1 VPPLPPPAEGGPRR
15 YFIAGLAAA
24 SMIAALLFINQ
35 KGEVVIS
42 RMYRDGF
49 SRTVADTFRTQVI
62 ANKEAGRSPV
72 KVIGATTFLY
82 IKVGNM
88 YAVAVSQGNVQVAI
102 AFQFLHEVVKVL
114 KNYFGDFTEESIR
127 NNFVLIYELLDEVL
141 DYGYPQNC
149 STDVL
154 KLYITQTGDKSA
166 AAERSRAEAVT
177 IQATGA
183 ISWRK
188 EGIKY
193 RKNELFIDVVENC
206 NLMVSHKGTI
216 LRNDVSGSIMVK
228 CYLSGTPE
236 CKFGLNDKLL
246 LDNEA
251 KAKKTANARR
261 PGSGIEIDDVSF
273 HQCVKLGKFDM
284 DRTISFVPPDG
295 EFQLMSYRITENV
308 NLPFRVLPVV
318 KELGRTRLEVNVKV
332 KAMFTF
338 KLFATNVV
346 IKIPLPSN
354 TAVAN
359 ISAASGKCK
368 YEPAQGGIIWKLR
381 RFPGDTEYFM
391 SGEVELMS
399 TMNDKAWSRPPIVM
413 DFQVPMFAASGL
425 HVRFLKVFEKSN
437 YQTIKW
443 VRYITKAGQYQHR
456 I

>member
-1 VPPLPPPAEGGPRR
+1 
-15 YFIAGLAAA
+15 
-24 SMIAALLFINQ
+24 MIAALLFINQ

-42 RMYRDGF
+42 RMYRDGYN
-49 SRTVADTFRTQVI
+49 RTIADTFRQQVI
-62 ANKEAGRSPV
+62 AGKEAGRSPV
-72 KVIGATTFLY
+72 KIIGGTSFMF
-82 IKVGNM
+82 IQHGNM
-88 YAVAVSQGNVQVAI
+88 YMVAVSEGNAQVALT
-102 AFQFLHEVVKVL
+102 FQFLHELVNVL
-114 KNYFGDFTEESIR
+114 KSYFGDFSEDSIR

-141 DYGYPQNC
+141 DYGFPQNC
-149 STDVL
+149 NPDVL
-154 KLYITQTGDKSA
+154 KMYITQEGNRKA
-166 AAERSRAEAVT
+166 AAERQAQSSVT

-188 EGIKY
+188 DGIKY

-206 NLMVSHKGTI
+206 NLMMSSTGTI
-216 LRNDVSGSIMVK
+216 LRNDVSGVIMVK

-251 KAKKTANARR
+251 KAKKSNVRR

-318 KELGRTRLEVNVKV
+318 KELGRTRMEINIKV
-332 KAMFTF
+332 KSMFTF

-346 IKIPLPSN
+346 IKIPLPRN
-354 TAVAN
+354 TANAN
-359 ISAASGKCK
+359 VSAASGKCR
-368 YEPAQGGIIWKLR
+368 YEPDQQGIIWKLR

-391 SGEVELMS
+391 SGEVEMMA
-399 TMNDKAWSRPPIVM
+399 TMGDKAWSRPPITM

>member
-1 VPPLPPPAEGGPRR
+1 
-15 YFIAGLAAA
+15 
-24 SMIAALLFINQ
+24 MIAALLFINQ

-42 RMYRDGF
+42 RMYRDGY
-49 SRTVADTFRTQVI
+49 SRTVADTFRSQVI
-62 ANKEAGRSPV
+62 AGKEAGRSPV
-72 KVIGATTFLY
+72 KIIGNTSFMFIQHA
-82 IKVGNM
+82 NM
-88 YAVAVSQGNVQVAI
+88 YAVAVSEGNAQVALT
-102 AFQFLHEVVKVL
+102 FQFLHELVNVL
-114 KNYFGDFTEESIR
+114 KSYFGDFTEDSIR

-141 DYGYPQNC
+141 DYGFPQNC
-149 STDVL
+149 NPDVL
-154 KLYITQTGDKSA
+154 KMYITQEGNRKA
-166 AAERSRAEAVT
+166 AAERQAAQSSVT

-188 EGIKY
+188 DVIKY

-206 NLMVSHKGTI
+206 NLLMSSKGTI
-216 LRNDVSGSIMVK
+216 LRNDVSGVIMVK

-251 KAKKTANARR
+251 KAKKSNVRR

-318 KELGRTRLEVNVKV
+318 KELGRTRMEINIKV
-332 KAMFTF
+332 KSMFTF

-346 IKIPLPSN
+346 IKIPLPKN

-359 ISAASGKCK
+359 VSAASGKCR
-368 YEPAQGGIIWKLR
+368 YEPDQQGIIWKLR

-391 SGEVELMS
+391 SGEVEMMS
-399 TMNDKAWSRPPIVM
+399 TMGDKAWSRPPITM

>member
-1 VPPLPPPAEGGPRR
+1 
-15 YFIAGLAAA
+15 
-24 SMIAALLFINQ
+24 MIAALLFINQ
-35 KGEVVIS
+35 KGEVIIY
-42 RMYRDGF
+42 RTYRDNY

-72 KVIGATTFLY
+72 KTIGDTHFLY

-88 YAVAVSQGNVQVAI
+88 YAVAVSAGNAQCAI

-114 KNYFGDFTEESIR
+114 KAYFGDFTEESIR

-141 DYGYPQNC
+141 DYGFPQNC

-154 KLYITQTGDKSA
+154 KMYITQQGDKTA
-166 AAERSRAEAVT
+166 AAEKASAQAVT

-193 RKNELFIDVVENC
+193 RKNELFIDVIENC
-206 NLMVSHKGTI
+206 NLLVSNKGTN

-251 KAKKTANARR
+251 KAKKTPAARR

-346 IKIPLPSN
+346 IKIPLPKN

-359 ISAASGKCK
+359 VSAASGKCK

-391 SGEVELMS
+391 SGEVEMMS
-399 TMNDKAWSRPPIVM
+399 TMGDKAWSRPPIVM

>member
-1 VPPLPPPAEGGPRR
+1 
-15 YFIAGLAAA
+15 
-24 SMIAALLFINQ
+24 MIAALLFINQ
-35 KGEVVIS
+35 KGEIVIS

-49 SRTVADTFRTQVI
+49 SRSLADTFRTQVI

-72 KVIGATTFLY
+72 KIIGNTSFLH
-82 IKVGNM
+82 IKHGNM
-88 YAVAVSQGNVQVAI
+88 FVVAVSQGNAQVAI

-114 KNYFGDFTEESIR
+114 KNYFGTFDEDAIR

-154 KLYITQTGDKSA
+154 KMYITQEGTRSA
-166 AAERSRAEAVT
+166 AADRAASQAVT

-206 NLMVSHKGTI
+206 NLMMSSKGTI
-216 LRNDVSGSIMVK
+216 LRNDVSGAILVK

-251 KAKKTANARR
+251 KAKKTNMRR

-332 KAMFTF
+332 KSMFTF

-346 IKIPLPSN
+346 IKIPLPKN
-354 TAVAN
+354 TANAN
-359 ISAASGKCK
+359 VSAASGKCK
-368 YEPAQGGIIWKLR
+368 YEPEQCGIVWKLR

-391 SGEVELMS
+391 SGEVEMMS
-399 TMNDKAWSRPPIVM
+399 TMGDKAWSRPPISM

>member
-1 VPPLPPPAEGGPRR
+1 
-15 YFIAGLAAA
+15 
-24 SMIAALLFINQ
+24 MISALLFINQ

-49 SRTVADTFRTQVI
+49 SRSVADTFRSQI
-62 ANKEAGRSPV
+62 LGSKDIGRSPV
-72 KVIGATTFLY
+72 KIIGDTCFMY
-82 IKVGNM
+82 IKTGNM
-88 YAVAVSQGNVQVAI
+88 FVVAVTSGNAQA
-102 AFQFLHEVVKVL
+102 AMTFQFLHSCVTVL
-114 KNYFGDFTEESIR
+114 KNYFGAFDEDSIR

-149 STDVL
+149 TTDVL
-154 KLYITQTGDKSA
+154 KMYITQEGNKSA
-166 AAERSRAEAVT
+166 ALAQKEMASSVT

-193 RKNELFIDVVENC
+193 RKNELFIDVVEHC
-206 NLMVSHKGTI
+206 NLMMSSKGTI
-216 LRNDVSGSIMVK
+216 LRNDVSGVILVK

-251 KAKKTANARR
+251 KSKKANMRR
-261 PGSGIEIDDVSF
+261 PGSGIEIDDCSF

-295 EFQLMSYRITENV
+295 EFQLMTYRITENV

-318 KELGRTRLEVNVKV
+318 KELGRTRLEINVKV
-332 KAMFTF
+332 KSMFTF

-346 IKIPLPSN
+346 IKIPLPKN
-354 TAVAN
+354 TAVATV
-359 ISAASGKCK
+359 SAASGRVK
-368 YEPAQGGIIWKLR
+368 YEPDQGGVIWKLR

-391 SGEVELMS
+391 SGEVEMMA
-399 TMNDKAWSRPPIVM
+399 TMNSNAWSRPPITM

>member
-1 VPPLPPPAEGGPRR
+1 
-15 YFIAGLAAA
+15 
-24 SMIAALLFINQ
+24 MISNVLLINQ

-49 SRTVADTFRTQVI
+49 SRSVADTFRSQVI
-62 ANKEAGRSPV
+62 ASKEAGRSPV
-72 KVIGATTFLY
+72 KIIGGTAFLY
-82 IKVGNM
+82 VKVGNM
-88 YAVAVSQGNVQVAI
+88 YAVAVSQGNAQAAL

-114 KNYFGDFTEESIR
+114 KDYFGDFTEESIR

-154 KLYITQTGDKSA
+154 KLYITQQGDKSA
-166 AAERSRAEAVT
+166 ATERSAAQAVT

-206 NLMVSHKGTI
+206 NLMMSSKGTI
-216 LRNDVSGSIMVK
+216 LRNDVSGAIMVK

-251 KAKKTANARR
+251 KAKKSNLRR

-332 KAMFTF
+332 KSMFTF

-346 IKIPLPSN
+346 IKIPLPKN

-359 ISAASGKCK
+359 VSAASGKCK
-368 YEPAQGGIIWKLR
+368 YDPEQCGIVWKLR

-391 SGEVELMS
+391 SGEVEMMS
-399 TMNDKAWSRPPIVM
+399 TMGDRQWSRPPISM

>member
-1 VPPLPPPAEGGPRR
+1 
-15 YFIAGLAAA
+15 
-24 SMIAALLFINQ
+24 MISNVLLINQ

-42 RMYRDGF
+42 RIYREGA
-49 SRTVADTFRTQVI
+49 SQKTIDTFRNQVI
-62 ANKEAGRSPV
+62 ASKEAGRLPV
-72 KVIGATTFLY
+72 KVLDHTAFMF
-82 IKVGNM
+82 IKHGNM
-88 YAVAVSQGNVQVAI
+88 YAVAVSSGNAQAAL
-102 AFQFLHEVVKVL
+102 AFQFLHELIKVL
-114 KNYFGDFTEESIR
+114 KSYFGDFTEESVR
-127 NNFVLIYELLDEVL
+127 NNFILIYELLDEVL
-141 DYGYPQNC
+141 DYGYPQNT
-149 STDVL
+149 SDDVL
-154 KLYITQTGDKSA
+154 KMYITQEGNRKAMQD
-166 AAERSRAEAVT
+166 RAGGASSGVT

-206 NLMVSHKGTI
+206 NLLMSSKGTI
-216 LRNDVSGSIMVK
+216 LRNDVSGCIMVK
-228 CYLSGTPE
+228 CYLSGQPE

-251 KAKKTANARR
+251 KAKKSNLRR
-261 PGSGIEIDDVSF
+261 PGSGIDIDDVSF

-318 KELGRTRLEVNVKV
+318 KELGAAPAEGAPRFAPCSICSRRLHAPQAGRAPLRASANTSQSTGVRRRCGARPSLTPLTR
-332 KAMFTF
+332 A
-338 KLFATNVV
+338 
-346 IKIPLPSN
+346 LPR
-354 TAVAN
+354 AL
-359 ISAASGKCK
+359 
-368 YEPAQGGIIWKLR
+368 GIIWKLR

-391 SGEVELMS
+391 SGEVEMMQS
-399 TMNDKAWSRPPIVM
+399 VSEKVWSRPPITM

>member
-1 VPPLPPPAEGGPRR
+1 
-15 YFIAGLAAA
+15 
-24 SMIAALLFINQ
+24 MIAAVLFVNQ

-49 SRTVADTFRTQVI
+49 SRSVADTFRSQVI
-62 ANKEAGRSPV
+62 NSKEAGRSPV
-72 KVIGATTFLY
+72 KVIGGMAFLY

-88 YAVAVSQGNVQVAI
+88 YAVAVSQGNAQVAL
-102 AFQFLHEVVKVL
+102 AFQFLYEVVKVL

-154 KLYITQTGDKSA
+154 KMYITQEGDKSA
-166 AAERSRAEAVT
+166 ADKLKAANQAVT

-206 NLMVSHKGTI
+206 NLMVSNKGTI
-216 LRNDVSGSIMVK
+216 LRNDVSGAIMVK

-246 LDNEA
+246 LDSEA
-251 KAKKTANARR
+251 RAKTSARK

-354 TAVAN
+354 TADAN
-359 ISAASGKCK
+359 VSAASGKCK
-368 YEPAQGGIIWKLR
+368 YEPSQGGIIWKLR

-391 SGEVELMS
+391 SGEVNLMS
-399 TMNDKAWSRPPIVM
+399 TMNDKAWSRPPIEM

-443 VRYITKAGQYQHR
+443 VRYITKAGEYQHR

>member
-1 VPPLPPPAEGGPRR
+1 MPPWLALVACG
-15 YFIAGLAAA
+15 AAA
-24 SMIAALLFINQ
+24 VPSSSA
-35 KGEVVIS
+35 
-42 RMYRDGF
+42 
-49 SRTVADTFRTQVI
+49 
-62 ANKEAGRSPV
+62 AGR
-72 KVIGATTFLY
+72 GAHQRARAL
-82 IKVGNM
+82 
-88 YAVAVSQGNVQVAI
+88 SRRCSRRS
-102 AFQFLHEVVKVL
+102 L
-114 KNYFGDFTEESIR
+114 K
-127 NNFVLIYELLDEVL
+127 NNFVLFYELLDEVL

-149 STDVL
+149 SIDVL
-154 KLYITQTGDKSA
+154 KMYITQEGDKSA
-166 AAERSRAEAVT
+166 AADKAQSQAVT

-193 RKNELFIDVVENC
+193 RKNELFIDVIENC
-206 NLMVSHKGTI
+206 NLMVSNKGTI
-216 LRNDVSGSIMVK
+216 LRNDVSGVIQVK

-236 CKFGLNDKLL
+236 CKFGLNDKLM

-251 KAKKTANARR
+251 KAKKPGAAAPAAKK

-318 KELGRTRLEVNVKV
+318 KELGRTRLEVNVKI

-346 IKIPLPSN
+346 IKIPLPKN
-354 TAVAN
+354 TAQAN
-359 ISAASGKCK
+359 VSAASGKCK
-368 YEPAQGGIIWKLR
+368 YEPAQGGIIWKIR

-391 SGEVELMS
+391 SGEVEMMS
-399 TMNDKAWSRPPIVM
+399 TMGDKQWSRPPIVM

-443 VRYITKAGQYQHR
+443 VRYITKAGSYQHR

>member
-1 VPPLPPPAEGGPRR
+1 ML
-15 YFIAGLAAA
+15 AGV
-24 SMIAALLFINQ
+24 LFVNQ
-35 KGEVVIS
+35 KGEIIIS

-49 SRTVADTFRTQVI
+49 SRTLADLFRTQVI
-62 ANKEAGRSPV
+62 ANKEAGRSPI
-72 KVIGATTFLY
+72 KTINGTHFLY
-82 IKVGNM
+82 IKHGNM
-88 YAVAVSQGNVQVAI
+88 FVVAVSNGNAQVAI
-102 AFQFLHEVVKVL
+102 AFQFLHEVVNVF
-114 KNYFGDFTEESIR
+114 KNYFGTFDEDSIK

-154 KLYITQTGDKSA
+154 KMYITQEGNRSTAADKVS
-166 AAERSRAEAVT
+166 SQAVT

-206 NLMVSHKGTI
+206 NLMMSSKGTI
-216 LRNDVSGSIMVK
+216 LRNDVSGAIMVK

-251 KAKKTANARR
+251 KAKKSNLRR

-332 KAMFTF
+332 KSMFTF

-346 IKIPLPSN
+346 IKIPLPKN

-359 ISAASGKCK
+359 VSAASGKCK
-368 YEPAQGGIIWKLR
+368 YDPEQCGIVWKLR

-391 SGEVELMS
+391 SGEVEMMS
-399 TMNDKAWSRPPIVM
+399 TMGDRQWSRPPISM

>member
-1 VPPLPPPAEGGPRR
+1 
-15 YFIAGLAAA
+15 
-24 SMIAALLFINQ
+24 MIAALLFINQ

-49 SRTVADTFRTQVI
+49 SRAVADTFRSEVI
-62 ANKEAGRSPV
+62 ASKEAGRCPV
-72 KVIGATTFLY
+72 KMIGNTSFMY
-82 IKVGNM
+82 IQHGNM
-88 YAVAVSQGNVQVAI
+88 YAVAVSQGNAQVALT
-102 AFQFLHEVVKVL
+102 FQFLHEVVNVL
-114 KNYFGDFTEESIR
+114 KSYFGDFNEEAIR

-149 STDVL
+149 SPDVL
-154 KLYITQTGDKSA
+154 KMYITQEGHKVQKA
-166 AAERSRAEAVT
+166 AASSGVT

-188 EGIKY
+188 DGIKY

-206 NLMVSHKGTI
+206 NLMMSSKGTI
-216 LRNDVSGSIMVK
+216 LRNDVSGAIMVK

-236 CKFGLNDKLL
+236 CKFGLNDKIL

-251 KAKKTANARR
+251 KAKKANVRR
-261 PGSGIEIDDVSF
+261 AGSGIEIDDVSF

-318 KELGRTRLEVNVKV
+318 KELGRTRLEINIKV
-332 KAMFTF
+332 KSMFTF
-338 KLFATNVV
+338 KLFATNVI
-346 IKIPLPSN
+346 IKIPLPKN

-359 ISAASGKCK
+359 VSAASGKCK
-368 YEPAQGGIIWKLR
+368 YEPDQGGVIWKLR

-391 SGEVELMS
+391 SGEVEMMA
-399 TMNDKAWSRPPIVM
+399 TMGDKGWSRPPITM
-413 DFQVPMFAASGL
+413 DFQVPMFASSGL

>member
-1 VPPLPPPAEGGPRR
+1 M
-15 YFIAGLAAA
+15 IAGV
-24 SMIAALLFINQ
+24 LFVNQ
-35 KGEVVIS
+35 KGEIVIS

-49 SRTVADTFRTQVI
+49 TRTLADIFRTQII
-62 ANKEAGRSPV
+62 ASKEAGRSPI
-72 KVIGATTFLY
+72 KTINGTHFLY
-82 IKVGNM
+82 IKHGNM
-88 YAVAVSQGNVQVAI
+88 YVVAVSNGNAQVAI

-114 KNYFGDFTEESIR
+114 KNYFGAFDEDSIK

-154 KLYITQTGDKSA
+154 KMYITQEGNRSA
-166 AAERSRAEAVT
+166 AVDKAASQAVT

-206 NLMVSHKGTI
+206 NLMMSSKGTI
-216 LRNDVSGSIMVK
+216 LRNDVSGAILVK

-251 KAKKTANARR
+251 KAKKSNVRR

-332 KAMFTF
+332 KSMFTF

-346 IKIPLPSN
+346 LKIPLPKN

-359 ISAASGKCK
+359 FSAASGKCK
-368 YEPAQGGIIWKLR
+368 YEPEQCGVVWKLR

-391 SGEVELMS
+391 SGEVEMMS
-399 TMNDKAWSRPPIVM
+399 TMGDKQWSRPPISM

>member
-1 VPPLPPPAEGGPRR
+1 MLCAYVYATC
-15 YFIAGLAAA
+15 A
-24 SMIAALLFINQ
+24 Q
-35 KGEVVIS
+35 
-42 RMYRDGF
+42 
-49 SRTVADTFRTQVI
+49 
-62 ANKEAGRSPV
+62 AGRSPV
-72 KVIGATTFLY
+72 KIIGNTIFLY
-82 IKVGNM
+82 VTVGNM
-88 YAVAVSQGNVQVAI
+88 YAVAVSQGNAQAAL
-102 AFQFLHEVVKVL
+102 AFQFLHELVKVL
-114 KNYFGDFTEESIR
+114 KSYFGDFTEESLR

-154 KLYITQTGDKSA
+154 KMYITQQGDKSA
-166 AAERSRAEAVT
+166 ADLKAQAQAVT

-206 NLMVSHKGTI
+206 NLLVSNKGTI
-216 LRNDVSGSIMVK
+216 LRNDVSGAIQVK

-236 CKFGLNDKLL
+236 CKFGLNDKLM
-246 LDNEA
+246 LDSEA
-251 KAKKTANARR
+251 KAKKTSAAAGGRR

-359 ISAASGKCK
+359 VSAASGKCK

-399 TMNDKAWSRPPIVM
+399 TMSDKVWSRPPIVM

>member
-1 VPPLPPPAEGGPRR
+1 
-15 YFIAGLAAA
+15 
-24 SMIAALLFINQ
+24 MITGLLFLNQ
-35 KGEVVIS
+35 KAELIIS
-42 RMYRDGF
+42 RMYRTSF
-49 SRTVADTFRTQVI
+49 AAKTVADTFRTQVLG
-62 ANKEAGRSPV
+62 AKDFGRSPV
-72 KVIGATTFLY
+72 KFFGGQSFMFIKHTNVY
-82 IKVGNM
+82 IVAASEGN
-88 YAVAVSQGNVQVAI
+88 AQVAI
-102 AFQFLHEVVKVL
+102 TFQFLHTLVGVL
-114 KNYFGDFTEESIR
+114 KTYFGTIDEDSIR

-141 DYGYPQNC
+141 DYGFPQNC
-149 STDVL
+149 TTDVL
-154 KLYITQTGDKSA
+154 KMHITQQGNRSA
-166 AAERSRAEAVT
+166 TAEKASASQVT

-206 NLMVSHKGTI
+206 NLLMSSKGTP
-216 LRNDVSGSIMVK
+216 LRNDVSGVIMVK

-251 KAKKTANARR
+251 KAKKANMRR

-295 EFQLMSYRITENV
+295 EFQLMSYRISENV
-308 NLPFRVLPVV
+308 NLPFSVLPVV
-318 KELGRTRLEVNVKV
+318 KQLGRTRLEINVKV
-332 KAMFTF
+332 KSMFTF
-338 KLFATNVV
+338 KLFATNVA
-346 IKIPLPSN
+346 IKIPLPKN
-354 TAVAN
+354 TAIAKV
-359 ISAASGKCK
+359 SAASGKCK
-368 YEPAQGGIIWKLR
+368 YEPDQGGVIWKLR

-391 SGEVELMS
+391 SGEVDMMA
-399 TMNDKAWSRPPIVM
+399 TMGDKPWSRPPITM

-443 VRYITKAGQYQHR
+443 VRYITKAGTYSHR
-456 I
+456 PAAPSPRGPARLIPPAASV

>member
-1 VPPLPPPAEGGPRR
+1 
-15 YFIAGLAAA
+15 
-24 SMIAALLFINQ
+24 MISNVLFVNQ
-35 KGEVVIS
+35 KGDVVIS
-42 RMYRDGF
+42 RTYREGAPQKVIDL
-49 SRTVADTFRTQVI
+49 FRHQVI
-62 ANKEAGRSPV
+62 AGKEASRSPV
-72 KVIGATTFLY
+72 KIIEGYAFMF
-82 IKVGNM
+82 IKHGNM
-88 YAVAVSQGNVQVAI
+88 YAVAVSSGNAQAAL
-102 AFQFLHEVVKVL
+102 AFQFLHDVVKLL
-114 KNYFGDFTEESIR
+114 KSYFGDFTEDSVR
-127 NNFVLIYELLDEVL
+127 NNFVLIYELLDEVI

-149 STDVL
+149 SVEVL
-154 KLYITQTGDKSA
+154 KMYITQEGNRKA
-166 AAERSRAEAVT
+166 VQERAGASGVT

-193 RKNELFIDVVENC
+193 KKNELFIDVVENC
-206 NLMVSHKGTI
+206 NLLMSSQGSL
-216 LRNDVSGSIMVK
+216 LRNDVSGVIVVK
-228 CYLSGTPE
+228 CYLSGQPE

-246 LDNEA
+246 LETEA
-251 KAKKTANARR
+251 RTKKNAARR
-261 PGSGIEIDDVSF
+261 AGSGIEIDDVSF

-295 EFQLMSYRITENV
+295 EFQLMSYRITDNV

-318 KELGRTRLEVNVKV
+318 KELGRTRLEINIKV
-332 KAMFTF
+332 KSMFTF

-346 IKIPLPSN
+346 IKIPCPK
-354 TAVAN
+354 TAAIAN
-359 ISAASGKCK
+359 VSAASGRCK
-368 YEPAQGGIIWKLR
+368 YEPEHGGIIWKLR

-391 SGEVELMS
+391 SGEVEMVS
-399 TMNDKAWSRPPIVM
+399 SVSEKPWSRPPITM

>member
-1 VPPLPPPAEGGPRR
+1 
-15 YFIAGLAAA
+15 
-24 SMIAALLFINQ
+24 MIAALLFINQ
-35 KGEVVIS
+35 KGEVIIS
-42 RMYRDGF
+42 RTYRDNF
-49 SRTVADTFRTQVI
+49 SKEDADLFRTSVI
-62 ANKEAGRSPV
+62 ASKEAGRNPV
-72 KVIGATTFLY
+72 KTIGDTHFLY

-88 YAVAVSQGNVQVAI
+88 FAVAVSHGNAQVAL

-114 KNYFGDFTEESIR
+114 KSYFGDFTEESIR

-149 STDVL
+149 SADVL
-154 KLYITQTGDKSA
+154 KMYITQTGDKSA
-166 AAERSRAEAVT
+166 AAERSASQAVT

-206 NLMVSHKGTI
+206 NLLVSNKGTI
-216 LRNDVSGSIMVK
+216 LRNDVSGVIMVK

-236 CKFGLNDKLL
+236 CRFGLNDKLL
-246 LDNEA
+246 LDQEA
-251 KAKKTANARR
+251 KAKAKAAAARR

-273 HQCVKLGKFDM
+273 HQCVKLGKFDV

-346 IKIPLPSN
+346 IKIPLPKN

-359 ISAASGKCK
+359 VSAASGKCK

-381 RFPGDTEYFM
+381 RFPGDQEYFM
-391 SGEVELMS
+391 SGEVEMMS
-399 TMNDKAWSRPPIVM
+399 TMGDKAWSRPPIVM

>member
-1 VPPLPPPAEGGPRR
+1 
-15 YFIAGLAAA
+15 
-24 SMIAALLFINQ
+24 
-35 KGEVVIS
+35 
-42 RMYRDGF
+42 
-49 SRTVADTFRTQVI
+49 
-62 ANKEAGRSPV
+62 
-72 KVIGATTFLY
+72 
-82 IKVGNM
+82 M
-88 YAVAVSQGNVQVAI
+88 YAVAVASGNTQAAL
-102 AFQFLHEVVKVL
+102 AFQFLYEVVKVL
-114 KNYFGDFTEESIR
+114 TAYFGAFDEDSIR

-149 STDVL
+149 TTDVL
-154 KLYITQTGDKSA
+154 KMYITQEGNKSA
-166 AAERSRAEAVT
+166 ALAQKEMASSVT

-206 NLMVSHKGTI
+206 NLMMSSKGTV
-216 LRNDVSGSIMVK
+216 LRNDVSGAILVK

-251 KAKKTANARR
+251 KLRKTNAKR

-273 HQCVKLGKFDM
+273 HQCVKLGKFDQ
-284 DRTISFVPPDG
+284 DRTISFIPPDG

-346 IKIPLPSN
+346 IKIPLPKN
-354 TAVAN
+354 TAIAKV
-359 ISAASGKCK
+359 SAASGKCK
-368 YEPAQGGIIWKLR
+368 YEPDQGGIIWKLR

-391 SGEVELMS
+391 SGEVEMMA
-399 TMNDKAWSRPPIVM
+399 TMNEKAWSRPPIVM

>member
-1 VPPLPPPAEGGPRR
+1 
-15 YFIAGLAAA
+15 
-24 SMIAALLFINQ
+24 
-35 KGEVVIS
+35 VI
-42 RMYRDGF
+42 
-49 SRTVADTFRTQVI
+49 V
-62 ANKEAGRSPV
+62 NKEAGRSPV
-72 KVIGATTFLY
+72 KLIGDTAFMF
-82 IKVGNM
+82 IKHQNI
-88 YAVAVSQGNVQVAI
+88 YAVAVSQGNAQVAL
-102 AFQFLHEVVKVL
+102 ALQFLHQLVTVL
-114 KNYFGDFTEESIR
+114 KSYFGDLTEDSIR

-149 STDVL
+149 SPDVL
-154 KLYITQTGDKSA
+154 KMYITQQGNKRL
-166 AAERSRAEAVT
+166 AEEARSRPGVT

-188 EGIKY
+188 EGIRY
-193 RKNELFIDVVENC
+193 RKNELFIDVIENC
-206 NLMVSHKGTI
+206 NLMMSSKGTV
-216 LRNDVSGSIMVK
+216 LKNDVSGAIMVK

-251 KAKKTANARR
+251 KAKKSSVRR
-261 PGSGIEIDDVSF
+261 AGSGIEIDDVSF

-318 KELGRTRLEVNVKV
+318 TEKGRTRLEINIKV
-332 KAMFTF
+332 KSMFTF
-338 KLFATNVV
+338 KLFATNVA
-346 IKIPLPSN
+346 IKIPLPKN
-354 TAVAN
+354 TAVCN
-359 ISAASGKCK
+359 VSAASGKCK
-368 YEPAQGGIIWKLR
+368 YEPDQQGIIWKLR

-391 SGEVELMS
+391 SGEIEMMA
-399 TMNDKAWSRPPIVM
+399 TMGDKGWSRPPITM